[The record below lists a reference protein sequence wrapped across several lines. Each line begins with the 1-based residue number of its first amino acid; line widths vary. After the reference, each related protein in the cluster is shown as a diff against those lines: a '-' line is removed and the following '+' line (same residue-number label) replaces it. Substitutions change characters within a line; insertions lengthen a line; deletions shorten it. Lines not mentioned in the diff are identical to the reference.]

1 MPDKNLIEKSHE
13 HTIFQKKIQL
23 VDENLGAFG
32 FTKDK
37 KRAVY
42 MILSAILNLGNIEF
56 QTNTDDGCFIQI
68 ESEESLRNAAL
79 LLNVDKLVLQNALT
93 SRSREIAN
101 QTIK

>member
-1 MPDKNLIEKSHE
+1 MNIQFFK
-13 HTIFQKKIQL
+13 KKIQL

-37 KRAVY
+37 KKSCVHDF
-42 MILSAILNLGNIEF
+42 ISHFKFGN
-56 QTNTDDGCFIQI
+56 DGCFIQI

>member
-1 MPDKNLIEKSHE
+1 
-13 HTIFQKKIQL
+13 
-23 VDENLGAFG
+23 
-32 FTKDK
+32 
-37 KRAVY
+37 